1 MNDPTIKKMREAV
14 EEMANNSLYTVR
26 LSRKELVIEMARRY
40 LAMMEEGPVGVV
52 DNSRTC
58 LYIRRFGTVWLDKR
72 FPEFAPHRL
81 VYAHPKEEGK

>member
-52 DNSRTC
+52 DNSGTCFDTRT
-58 LYIRRFGTVWLDKR
+58 FDTAWLDEI

-81 VYAHPKEEGK
+81 VYAHPREER